1 MIDMTAELTTHYLE
15 NRNWA
20 GLSIPKLA
28 KRYERDMNAVR
39 MAMGQIALE
48 YGKPRPK
55 PGAKPQAKPK
65 PNGNPKST
73 CASPKCQGT
82 IQWIKTIAGEK
93 MCVDPGV
100 KTIIDNDTGEVAT
113 GFTPHWATCKDPSYF
128 RKKKGKP

>member
-1 MIDMTAELTTHYLE
+1 
-15 NRNWA
+15 
-20 GLSIPKLA
+20 
-28 KRYERDMNAVR
+28 MNAVR

-48 YGKPRPK
+48 HGKPRPK
-55 PGAKPQAKPK
+55 PGAKAQAKPK
-65 PNGNPKST
+65 PNGNPEST
-73 CASPKCQGT
+73 CASPKCQAT
-82 IQWIKTIAGEK
+82 IQWIKTIAGEN